1 MPSGGLMQLVSYGAE
16 DIYLTGNPQMTFFKA
31 VYKRHTNFAYEWI
44 PVYFDPTLSFSTTD
58 FVKMTAPLPRQG
70 DLVRDTVIILD
81 LPAIYSSEQEN
92 FRWIKFLGQN
102 IFHYIDL
109 IIAGQRIDRNYGQWF
124 NIWSTISKDNSNQAA
139 YLEMIG
145 MSQDMISPAQYYG
158 SYGTTVSPT
167 IPKRRLHVPLE
178 FFYTEHPGLSLPLIA
193 IQYVEVR
200 FDIEF
205 TRINDWFTIGNPAF
219 SPNVFFSAS
228 NEVIGSA
235 NVELR
240 NTLVAG
246 GWNSCNIFWKFVNGT
261 SAPGNWGQAVSF
273 DVKYTY
279 LDTPERR
286 LFAAAVS
293 EYLIT
298 QTRRIEFTGLFG
310 GNELV
315 DLTFFHPVKE
325 MLWVFQRSDVNVQND
340 WNNYTTLA
348 NSEDME
354 VYLEKVSFHSN
365 LVKFGVPVPTP
376 LGNIVLPSGMTITQF
391 RSFIKTTDTLNQ
403 IESVPDC
410 FDQVLN
416 IFYKGKFIF
425 NGHDR
430 QAEKTIYYYQYQ
442 EPYALHDRAPG
453 RDKQIYVYS
462 FAESPESI
470 QPSGTANFSRLNDP
484 QFQFTIKSRLPT
496 NQCAT
501 TPTPLNEGCYSTAT
515 GSCVCD
521 PFQTSYDYN
530 LFFYVRNVNIL
541 RIMNGIAGL
550 VFAD

>member
-1 MPSGGLMQLVSYGAE
+1 MQLVSYGSE
-16 DIYLTGNPQMTFFKA
+16 DLYLTGNPQMTFFKA

-44 PVYFDPTLSFSTTD
+44 PIYFEPTLSFSTND
-58 FVKMTAPLPRQG
+58 VVKMTAPLPRQG
-70 DLVRDTVIILD
+70 DLVRDTVILLD
-81 LPAIYSSEQEN
+81 LPAIYSTEHEN
-92 FRWIKFLGQN
+92 FRWVKFLGQN
-102 IFHYIDL
+102 IFSYIDL
-109 IIAGQRIDRNYGQWF
+109 VIAGQRIDRNHGQWF

-145 MSQDMISPAQYYG
+145 MSRDMIAPVKYYG
-158 SYGTTVSPT
+158 AIGDVGASPT

-178 FFYTEHPGLSLPLIA
+178 FFYTEHPGLALPLIA

-205 TRINDWFTIGNPAF
+205 TRINDWFTIGSPAF
-219 SPNVFFSAS
+219 SPKVFFSAT
-228 NEVIGSA
+228 NETIGSQNA
-235 NVELR
+235 ELR
-240 NTLVAG
+240 QTLIAG
-246 GWNSCNIFWKFVNGT
+246 GWNCYNIFWKFVNGT
-261 SAPGNWGQAVSF
+261 TAPGNWSQAVSF

-298 QTRRIEFTGLFG
+298 QTRRIEFTGLIG
-310 GNELV
+310 GNQTV
-315 DLTFFHPVKE
+315 DLTFFHPIKE
-325 MLWVFQRSDVNVQND
+325 FLWVFQRSDVNVQND
-340 WNNYTTLA
+340 WNNYTSLA

-354 VYLEKVSFHSN
+354 AYLENVSFHGN
-365 LVKFGVPVPTP
+365 LVKFGVPVPVP
-376 LGNIVLPSGMTITQF
+376 LANIVLPSGMTIAQF
-391 RSFIKTTDTLNQ
+391 EVFIKTTDTLNQ
-403 IESVPDC
+403 VDRAPDC

-453 RDKQIYVYS
+453 REKQIYNYS

-470 QPSGTANFSRLNDP
+470 QPSGSCNFSRLNDP
-484 QFQFTIKSRLPT
+484 QFQFTLKSRLPVGFCGDPVSQ
-496 NQCAT
+496 NQA
-501 TPTPLNEGCYSTAT
+501 
-515 GSCVCD
+515 GSCGD
-521 PFQTSYDYN
+521 TFNTKYDYN
-530 LFFYVRNVNIL
+530 LFLYARGMNIL